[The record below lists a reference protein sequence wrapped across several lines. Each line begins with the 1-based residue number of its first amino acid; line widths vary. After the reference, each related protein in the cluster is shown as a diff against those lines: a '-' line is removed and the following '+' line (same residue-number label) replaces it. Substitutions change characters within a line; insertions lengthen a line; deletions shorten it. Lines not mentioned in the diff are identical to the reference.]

1 MRAFMMFAWVM
12 LFGATGYTLFHIT
25 FEVEALEAEL
35 TRLNRQIVKE
45 QEAVHVLEAEWSYL
59 NRPERIETLSET
71 LLPMLGQVNPSQVL
85 RLEDLPARRPQ
96 DDGRPAVGAMD
107 PVRGAEALP
116 AGLSSE
122 TRLGTS
128 EGGN

>member
-12 LFGATGYTLFHIT
+12 LFSATGYTLFHIT
-25 FEVEALEAEL
+25 FEVEALESEL

-59 NRPERIETLSET
+59 NRPERIEKLSET

-85 RLEDLPARRPQ
+85 RLEELPARRPE
-96 DDGRPAVGAMD
+96 DDGRPAVGANE
-107 PVRGAEALP
+107 PETGAEALP
-116 AGLSSE
+116 AGLTSE

-128 EGGN
+128 EGGT